1 MIQQLFTLPFF
12 SLTNSKL
19 EQERIEKNAQA
30 FLTCHNTWQNEKK
43 HKKGFISESRN
54 TVDNL
59 ESDSNYPEISW

>member
-1 MIQQLFTLPFF
+1 M
-12 SLTNSKL
+12 

-30 FLTCHNTWQNEKK
+30 LGHFYSFLTCHNTWQNEKK

-59 ESDSNYPEISW
+59 ESDSNYPAISW